1 MHGTASVYGFDYDP
15 STLGYTVSGLDF
27 VMMSDNFSSFSDL
40 DLREVVQAVGTNV
53 RVTDNLIWNVSFRY
67 HDYQDDQPYLYDTT
81 GRRLSYSTGFS
92 WIF

>member
-27 VMMSDNFSSFSDL
+27 VMMSDNFASFSDL
-40 DLREVVQAVGTNV
+40 DVREVVQAVGTNV